1 MERASMR
8 VLQKCQQSDINYS
21 KAWFVKLIT
30 DNTTQEE
37 FDRFCRE
44 IAHLNAYY
52 DQTVGLRATDRP
64 DKIWDNPLMFDLEE
78 IDFDSPVTFKKI
90 S

>member
-1 MERASMR
+1 MDRESMK
-8 VLQKCQQSDINYS
+8 LIQKCQVSDTAFS
-21 KAWFVKLIT
+21 KPWLIRLIA
-30 DNTTQEE
+30 NLEPE
-37 FDRFCRE
+37 YVNRLCRE
-44 IAHLNAYY
+44 ISHLNAHY

-64 DKIWDNPLMFDLEE
+64 DKIWDNALMFDIEP

>member
-1 MERASMR
+1 MDRISIKT
-8 VLQKCQQSDINYS
+8 LQKCQLSDTNYS
-21 KAWFVKLIT
+21 KAWFIKLLSDNIT
-30 DNTTQEE
+30 NDD

-44 IAHLNAYY
+44 IAHLNAFY

-64 DKIWDNPLMFDLEE
+64 DKIWDNALMFDIEE
-78 IDFDSPVTFKKI
+78 VDFDSPVTFKKI